1 VQTGPELGPRSPT
14 CSPPAPFAAFP
25 AGHGQPEGVTQL
37 KTAFRRHRLLF
48 ASIAL
53 GLSAF
58 AVSYA
63 AISSYVKSE
72 PVVVAARDLEA
83 FRKVAAGDVLI
94 KEIPVKAVAPG
105 YLKSLGDAIG
115 RYTRSPVV
123 KGQVLMLGHLI
134 ADKSE
139 AGLSYDLPADG
150 RAFFLPVPASRAM
163 GGLVR
168 PGERV
173 DLISAARGSGNILD
187 PRSEAFTLARGL
199 LVLETVREATSG
211 EFFGVA
217 VLASPQ
223 ECEAMA
229 KCLENGNVY
238 LSLVPRSAAAQVV
251 GNAEVWPAK

>member
-1 VQTGPELGPRSPT
+1 M
-14 CSPPAPFAAFP
+14 
-25 AGHGQPEGVTQL
+25 
-37 KTAFRRHRLLF
+37 KTALRRHRLLF
-48 ASIAL
+48 VSMAL

-58 AVSYA
+58 AVSYM
-63 AISSYVKSE
+63 AISSYAKSE

-83 FRKVAAGDVLI
+83 FRKVSAGDVLI

-105 YLKSLGDAIG
+105 YLKSLEEALG
-115 RYTRSPVV
+115 RYTRSPIV

-134 ADKSE
+134 TDKSE
-139 AGLSYDLPADG
+139 AGLSYDLPAQG

-173 DLISAARGSGNILD
+173 DLISAVRAPGTMLD
-187 PRSEAFTLARGL
+187 SRSESSTLARGL

-211 EFFGVA
+211 EFLGVA

-223 ECEAMA
+223 ECETIAR
-229 KCLENGNVY
+229 CLESGNVY
-238 LSLVPRSAAAQVV
+238 LSLVPRSALAEIA